1 MAVALNHTTSRDCKC
16 TKCIQT
22 FMGKMAIV
30 ALSTEWHW
38 RRAWGS
44 ASLSLSR
51 FLLSC
56 SAFSC
61 AKQAVC
67 QPGSRCHANFFA
79 GNHAADTRWIHVAHF
94 SVYRSTAI
102 RFLEMPRRFF
112 VVEQDARIV
121 AVTSGKGEHV
131 RARHGWLAKITGI
144 KNKQRKRWCFCWLIK
159 QKSLRS

>member
-1 MAVALNHTTSRDCKC
+1 MAVALNHTTSRDCKF

-38 RRAWGS
+38 RRGMRKRLPLS
-44 ASLSLSR
+44 SSLSSLLQR
-51 FLLSC
+51 IFLC
-56 SAFSC
+56 
-61 AKQAVC
+61 QAGSLPARQQMPC
-67 QPGSRCHANFFA
+67 QLLCWQTMPQTPGGYMWH
-79 GNHAADTRWIHVAHF
+79 IF

-112 VVEQDARIV
+112 VVEQDARII

-131 RARHGWLAKITGI
+131 RARHGRLAKITGI
-144 KNKQRKRWCFCWLIK
+144 KNKQRKRWCFC
-159 QKSLRS
+159 